1 MQKSTDILDKLSEN
15 VHYDIIPADRENG
28 WDVRLLEEYPETVI
42 SYGAIEFLGKDK
54 NDKDGKLAF
63 NFTIVSSPDKDLTV
77 NDLTLQRYCGRILES
92 ILDTAVSD
100 GTMVARDNNTGE
112 VLMSDHVKKELEQE

>member
-77 NDLTLQRYCGRILES
+77 NDLTLQRYCGRILNS
-92 ILDTAVSD
+92 ILDVAMQD
-100 GTMVARDNNTGE
+100 GTMAARDKNTGE
-112 VLMSDHVKKELEQE
+112 VMMGKHAKKELGIK